1 MPQPDPFAAFPLSHV
16 DRIEIAAQDL
26 LLDDT
31 QISTWCAG
39 RVYRLPDPTMVPLT
53 DLPALFVV
61 AARTQQQPDLQSED
75 DVFVELKLVG
85 FYEEGRD
92 RVEPTERTVSGLVEE
107 LLRIIAGTGD
117 STLLIV
123 PRYSS
128 QPLVDRLDQI
138 FDTDYQVVE
147 QQQPNLEEGEASPT
161 IIRAVEQRLLYS
173 YLVDRDTREKVG
185 FTP

>member
-1 MPQPDPFAAFPLSHV
+1 
-16 DRIEIAAQDL
+16 
-26 LLDDT
+26 
-31 QISTWCAG
+31 
-39 RVYRLPDPTMVPLT
+39 
-53 DLPALFVV
+53 
-61 AARTQQQPDLQSED
+61 
-75 DVFVELKLVG
+75 
-85 FYEEGRD
+85 
-92 RVEPTERTVSGLVEE
+92 VSGLVEE
-107 LLRIIAGTGD
+107 LLRIFAGTGD